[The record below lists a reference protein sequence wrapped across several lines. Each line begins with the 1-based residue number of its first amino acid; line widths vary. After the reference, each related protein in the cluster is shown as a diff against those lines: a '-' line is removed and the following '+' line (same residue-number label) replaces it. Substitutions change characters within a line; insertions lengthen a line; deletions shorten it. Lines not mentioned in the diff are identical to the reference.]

1 MSNSH
6 DNRADALGDTG
17 LRQRA
22 EQALRFTK
30 NLATGTVGIY
40 SAITPLTDLINRD
53 SAVTEAELHQAID
66 GMFKA
71 LAKHPVNDQLRGLT
85 NGLRQWNLLPN
96 EQSTE
101 ALMGA
106 MMNRFTKLT
115 ANVVPQEVTDE
126 FWHFFNELA
135 SEPELS
141 GLGEIGLD
149 IGRILLNTYEP
160 LIVDTL
166 NQLKEL
172 RRSNDEKLRR
182 AVGGVSVIRSDLV
195 IFRRQIKALRHIR
208 TFFQIPEDDFR
219 AQADIVAQMVR
230 EFGPFFIK
238 IAQVAAAN
246 SDFLPEE
253 IAESLAVFQEDV
265 EPMNASEVEQAFME
279 SFQQRPERMYF
290 GFDPEKPLKSGSI
303 ASVYTAYRPATP
315 TDAGDQDQRVTNMVP
330 VLLKVGRHNLER
342 EFLIGKTVIKLFI
355 LTSQYWA
362 PHSKLTPFLHS
373 WLNQTDIFVE
383 GFREELDFEAEADN
397 QLRFRQRA
405 RFNPD
410 WSVPDVYRGTRR
422 IIEMELIENAESLNK
437 AFANLPKRQSRK
449 RRRRIAR
456 QYLHA
461 MLTHMLVDRE
471 FHGDLHQGNIMV
483 RAQRELFFIDWGN
496 TVDLRD
502 IWRPVLRYL
511 AAVCRCDSE
520 ATAKS
525 LIAMSPDPK
534 QAGASQADIVAI
546 AEKTFHQTGLAPV
559 ELRHALRILREGKT
573 GIKKRIEVALNLLA
587 HVSRQGIPV
596 RGEYLH
602 LSRSLSAMTGSFLG
616 LYQGLSQ
623 RDMIQDALTVWF
635 SFPAKASLSLALNK
649 AADTAQSLDPKVTVF
664 SNAEGSYRGDNS
676 STNRL
681 THA

>member
-6 DNRADALGDTG
+6 DNHAAPGDSG

-53 SAVTEAELHQAID
+53 GAITEAELHDAID
-66 GMFKA
+66 TLFQA
-71 LAKHPVNDQLRGLT
+71 LARHPVNDQLRGLT

-106 MMNRFTKLT
+106 MMNRFTALT

-160 LIVDTL
+160 LIADTL

-182 AVGGVSVIRSDLV
+182 TVGGVSVIRSDLV

-219 AQADIVAQMVR
+219 AQAEIVAQMVR

-253 IAESLAVFQEDV
+253 IADALAVFQEDV
-265 EPMNASEVEQAFME
+265 EPMNAREVEHAFLE
-279 SFQQRPERMYF
+279 SFQQRPERLYF

-303 ASVYTAYRPATP
+303 ASVYTAYRPAGP
-315 TDAGDQDQRVTNMVP
+315 IDQSPADPAGKDSRITNMVP

-373 WLNQTDIFVE
+373 WLHQTDIFVE

-410 WSVPDVYRGTRR
+410 WDVPEVYRGTRR
-422 IIEMELIENAESLNK
+422 IIEMELIENAQSLNK
-437 AFANLPKRQSRK
+437 AFADLPKRQSRK
-449 RRRRIAR
+449 YRRRIAR
-456 QYLHA
+456 QYAHA
-461 MLTHMLVDRE
+461 MLTHMLVDKE

-483 RAQRELFFIDWGN
+483 RAHRELFFIDWGN
-496 TVDLRD
+496 TVDLRE
-502 IWRPVLRYL
+502 IWRPVLGYL
-511 AAVCRCDSE
+511 AAVCSCN
-520 ATAKS
+520 AQTTAQS
-525 LIAMSPDPK
+525 LIAMSPQPE
-534 QAGASQADIVAI
+534 QAQAALSDIAAI
-546 AEKTFHQTGLAPV
+546 AEKTFHQAGLTPLEV
-559 ELRHALRILREGKT
+559 RHAARIVREGKS

-587 HVSRQGIPV
+587 NLSRQGIPV

-602 LSRSLSAMTGSFLG
+602 LSRSLSAMTGSFFG
-616 LYQGLSQ
+616 LYQGLPQ
-623 RDMIQDALTVWF
+623 RDMVQDLFRVWF
-635 SFPAKASLSLALNK
+635 SFPAKAGLSLALSS
-649 AADTAQSLDPKVTVF
+649 ATEALQSLDPKVTVF
-664 SNAEGSYRGDNS
+664 SQAEPGNGVRHLS
-676 STNRL
+676 
-681 THA
+681 AA

>member
-1 MSNSH
+1 MSNSQ
-6 DNRADALGDTG
+6 DNRAAPGDSG

-53 SAVTEAELHQAID
+53 AAITEGELHHAID
-66 GMFKA
+66 TLFKA

-106 MMNRFTKLT
+106 MMNRFTALT

-135 SEPELS
+135 GEPELS

-149 IGRILLNTYEP
+149 IGRILLSTYEP
-160 LIVDTL
+160 LIADTL

-172 RRSNDEKLRR
+172 RRSNDEQLRR

-253 IAESLAVFQEDV
+253 MADALAVFQEDV
-265 EPMNASEVEQAFME
+265 EPMNASEVEQAFLE
-279 SFQQRPERMYF
+279 SFQQRPERLYF

-303 ASVYTAYRPATP
+303 ASVYTAYRPAESP
-315 TDAGDQDQRVTNMVP
+315 SGDPSQDKQRITNMVP

-383 GFREELDFEAEADN
+383 GFREELDFEAEAEN
-397 QLRFRQRA
+397 QQRFRHRA

-410 WSVPDVYRGTRR
+410 WNVPDVYRGTRR

-437 AFANLPKRQSRK
+437 AFAKLPKRQSRK

-461 MLTHMLVDRE
+461 MLTHMLVDKE

-496 TVDLRD
+496 TVDLRE
-502 IWRPVLRYL
+502 IWRPVLGYL
-511 AAVCRCDSE
+511 AAVCSCNAQ
-520 ATAKS
+520 ATAQS
-525 LIAMSPDPK
+525 LIAMSPDPQ
-534 QAGASQADIVAI
+534 QARASLEDIAGIADRTFQQA
-546 AEKTFHQTGLAPV
+546 ELTPL
-559 ELRHALRILREGKT
+559 ELRHAIRVLREGKS
-573 GIKKRIEVALNLLA
+573 GLKKRIEVALNLLA
-587 HVSRQGIPV
+587 NLSRQGIPV

-616 LYQGLSQ
+616 LYQGLPQ
-623 RDMIQDALTVWF
+623 RDLIQDLMTVWF
-635 SFPAKASLSLALNK
+635 SFPAKAGLSLALGS
-649 AADTAQSLDPKVTVF
+649 AAEALQSLDPKVTVF
-664 SNAEGSYRGDNS
+664 SPPALNNADMIRPLS
-676 STNRL
+676 
-681 THA
+681 AA